1 MYYHQNPFIS
11 ILTNTRNSEPLQ
23 FNMFYTSFILSY
35 VTEEFQNIIEPVYEG
50 VEMAWKGYVVCD
62 KAMVDPTGAWSDA
75 LELRSYELDQ
85 AISQSQVL
93 YFAST
98 TDGFENPKQPAADS
112 TDKQQDNASGTD
124 TSASCIQNKACAD
137 LGLTGLCC
145 PSSAGLYLGCCDSSS
160 SNNVENMHDT
170 TAVETETSAKSGLSA
185 TSNGVASC
193 TEHQACADLGLL
205 GLCCPAP
212 NGQNLSCCTP

>member
-1 MYYHQNPFIS
+1 MYLGALSQLALNLATPS
-11 ILTNTRNSEPLQ
+11 LLPC
-23 FNMFYTSFILSY
+23 SY
-35 VTEEFQNIIEPVYEG
+35 VKQEFENIIEPEYDY

-62 KAMVDPTGAWSDA
+62 RAMMDPTAAWEDA

-160 SNNVENMHDT
+160 SNNAEKNMHDT
-170 TAVETETSAKSGLSA
+170 GTSTVETETSVKSGLSA

-212 NGQNLSCCTP
+212 NGQNLSCCTL